1 MAANVGG
8 DATAEDG
15 VCRWTLL
22 EDNKTLIRVG
32 LNPRDVDTVGLSR
45 SSERYIETILATV
58 VNSVVLRAV
67 ATPAASPR
75 RGRSRPATARS
86 IKAVRRPGL
95 KNAIPTIE
103 RQAKRGCVDDGQ
115 LQLLETRRRRSDPA

>member
-1 MAANVGG
+1 MIEPEHINELVRLTKAGALTWRQTWGGGG

-67 ATPAASPR
+67 APPAASPP
-75 RGRSRPATARS
+75 GQVTAGDGAQHQGCPAAR
-86 IKAVRRPGL
+86 VE
-95 KNAIPTIE
+95 E
-103 RQAKRGCVDDGQ
+103 RHTDD
-115 LQLLETRRRRSDPA
+115 